1 MALHDITLP
10 EIAGDEAVFRSW
22 ETFLM
27 FSFRLSCNS
36 LATCSHRPCNRIY
49 SISLNIYI
57 FSTCLGRNRHGQS
70 EHKHFMFKTP
80 LDLRAL
86 DFLFTD
92 MRVCDSS
99 GPRIYLLHKPRG
111 ILLPSI
117 RQLGKF
123 FRLYKKPEKTLQGPR
138 G

>member
-10 EIAGDEAVFRSW
+10 EIAGDETVFRSW
-22 ETFLM
+22 EAFLIY
-27 FSFRLSCNS
+27 SFRLSCNS
-36 LATCSHRPCNRIY
+36 LATCSHRPCNSIY

-57 FSTCLGRNRHGQS
+57 FSTCLGR
-70 EHKHFMFKTP
+70 KHFMFKTP
-80 LDLRAL
+80 SDLRAL

-92 MRVCDSS
+92 MRVRDPT

-111 ILLPSI
+111 ILPPPI

-123 FRLYKKPEKTLQGPR
+123 F
-138 G
+138 